1 MFKRILMPVDLSDQ
15 HEAALNMAAELCRPG
30 DGEIILIHAIEVI
43 AGLNVEEER
52 PFYDRL
58 ERIARA
64 QLSRLGQQLDRKQVR
79 WRIEIRLGQRVPEIV
94 QYARE
99 IDADLVVLSTPRP
112 DPANLLAGLGSVGVR
127 VGLVVPCPVLLV
139 R

>member
-1 MFKRILMPVDLSDQ
+1 MFQRILMPVDLSNR
-15 HEAALNMAAELCRPG
+15 HETALNMAAELARQSE
-30 DGEIILIHAIEVI
+30 GEIILLHVVEVI
-43 AGLNVEEER
+43 AGLSVEEER

-64 QLSRLGQQLDRKQVR
+64 HLQRLGQQLNERKVR
-79 WRIEIRLGQRVPEIV
+79 WRIEVRLGQRVQQVVEC
-94 QYARE
+94 ARE
-99 IDADLVVLSTPRP
+99 IGANLVVMTTPKP
-112 DPANLLAGLGSVGVR
+112 DPANLPAGWGSLGVR

>member
-1 MFKRILMPVDLSDQ
+1 MFQRILLPVDLTDR
-15 HEAALNMAAELCRPG
+15 HDAALNMAAELCRLSQ
-30 DGEIILIHAIEVI
+30 GEIILLHVVEVI
-43 AGLNVEEER
+43 SGLNVEEER

-64 QLSRLGQQLDRKQVR
+64 HLQRLGQKLGDRKVR
-79 WRIEIRLGQRVPEIV
+79 WRIEVRLGPRVQQV
-94 QYARE
+94 VDCARDV
-99 IDADLVVLSTPRP
+99 DADLVVLTTPRP
-112 DPANLLAGLGSVGVR
+112 DPANLPAGWGSLGVR